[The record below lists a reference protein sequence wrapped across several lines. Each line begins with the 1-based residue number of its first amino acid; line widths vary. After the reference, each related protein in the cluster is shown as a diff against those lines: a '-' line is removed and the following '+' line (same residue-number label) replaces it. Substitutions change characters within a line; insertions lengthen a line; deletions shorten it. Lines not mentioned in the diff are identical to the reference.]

1 MSHIA
6 CAAPPSHCGVPAVVP
21 VGAEESLGA
30 DRPTE
35 GKLPGRRELAAADP
49 AGGAVRPALP
59 HQHQHTHT
67 HTLRGL
73 PRSRGFSRSQL
84 APPGTRYSCS
94 PELFLDGADPG
105 DVQQG
110 SLGNC
115 WFLGALTILGQCNRT
130 PLPSTRRVVAAE
142 SPLCCDRAATKDAA
156 LHRLVVI
163 SDFSGAPV
171 HRPTVSHGIAIHDM
185 RALKLLSC
193 VGCTSRTAPVLVLP
207 ESDVGAGGD
216 R

>member
-1 MSHIA
+1 M
-6 CAAPPSHCGVPAVVP
+6 
-21 VGAEESLGA
+21 
-30 DRPTE
+30 
-35 GKLPGRRELAAADP
+35 
-49 AGGAVRPALP
+49 
-59 HQHQHTHT
+59 
-67 HTLRGL
+67 
-73 PRSRGFSRSQL
+73 
-84 APPGTRYSCS
+84 
-94 PELFLDGADPG
+94 DGADPG